1 MMDKIL
7 LFFFFYVLYGIWL
20 ENLGKLFTF
29 WQLITAKIFSPVTEF
44 RNYRKF
50 QVVTIPTL
58 LNLSSCANFFQDFEH
73 AADIS
78 YNHLLF
84 HKIKQFSKELF
95 VSKI

>member
-7 LFFFFYVLYGIWL
+7 FFFYVLHGIWL
-20 ENLGKLFTF
+20 ENLGKLFT
-29 WQLITAKIFSPVTEF
+29 PVTEF

-58 LNLSSCANFFQDFEH
+58 LNLSSCANSFQDFEH
-73 AADIS
+73 AANIS

-95 VSKI
+95 VSKISDNFHCCAM